1 MVVYR
6 RTRSVSTL
14 KFVRAVG
21 NWTDFGARFMNL
33 GCPERPMQA
42 EEPEL
47 DDILPAQDDS
57 WDQGVSCSGILY
69 FSNSSLNCA
78 YLGYGT

>member
-14 KFVRAVG
+14 KLVRALG

-57 WDQGVSCSGILY
+57 
-69 FSNSSLNCA
+69 
-78 YLGYGT
+78 